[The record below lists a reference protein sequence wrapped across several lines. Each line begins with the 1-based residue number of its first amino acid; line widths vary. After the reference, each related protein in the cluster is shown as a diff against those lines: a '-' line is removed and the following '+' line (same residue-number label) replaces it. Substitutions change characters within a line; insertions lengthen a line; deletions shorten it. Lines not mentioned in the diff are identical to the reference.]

1 MNTLIWMNKTFE
13 SLYLSLIW
21 RKKTLNK
28 LVTEINLKKLVLK
41 TFQKPLENI
50 INNSEI
56 FMWQVK

>member
-1 MNTLIWMNKTFE
+1 MNTLIWMNKTLE

-21 RKKTLNK
+21 RKKTLSK